1 MPYRTEGE
9 ALDAPVSIL
18 LVTSRGTKRWVIPKG
33 NLVKGLSPHASAAHE
48 AEEEAGIIGAVCPTP
63 LGSYPYRK
71 VLRNGASRR
80 IDVDVFP
87 VLVTEELDQWEE
99 QDQRERRWFSL
110 AEASEAVDEPELRDL
125 MRNFKAAEFTALARR
140 GFLLPTA
147 TGIKEGFKM
156 FHWFQTLLPKQG
168 NFFNLFEAHA
178 VTLIAGSD
186 ALARLLQGG
195 SGMQDHI
202 REIIEREHEADA
214 IIREVLQTVRRTFL
228 TPFDRSAITSL
239 IVSMDDAIDQMQQTA
254 GAISLYEVTEFSQ
267 EMKDMA
273 AIIVDA
279 SRLLAEALPL
289 LRSINANAARLH
301 ELTERLVKM
310 EGQADEIHSAGL
322 KASFT
327 AFGQSNT
334 LRFIVEREIYSHLEK
349 VVDRF
354 EDVANEIDGLVIDHA

>member
-1 MPYRTEGE
+1 MPYRTDGD

-48 AEEEAGIIGAVCPTP
+48 AEEEAGIIGSVCPTP

-71 VLRNGASRR
+71 VLRSGASRWME
-80 IDVDVFP
+80 VDVFP
-87 VLVTEELDQWEE
+87 VLVTQELDQWEE
-99 QDQRERRWFSL
+99 QDQRERRWFPL
-110 AEASEAVDEPELRDL
+110 AEAADAVDEPELRDL
-125 MRNFKAAEFTALARR
+125 MRKFKAAEFTALARR
-140 GFLLPTA
+140 GFLPVA
-147 TGIKEGFKM
+147 TDIKEGFKM
-156 FHWFQTLLPKQG
+156 FHWFQNLLPKQG

-195 SGMQDHI
+195 PSMQDHI

-254 GAISLYEVTEFSQ
+254 GAISLYEVTDFSQ

-289 LRSINANAARLH
+289 LRSIHANAARLH
-301 ELTERLVKM
+301 ELTERLVTM
-310 EGQADEIHSAGL
+310 EGQADQIHSTGL
-322 KASFT
+322 KASFK
-327 AFGQSNT
+327 AHGQGNT